1 MSTKRCWCY
10 RKSTINKSATILNNM
25 KDNDEKS
32 KEVVNKGR
40 AWFIT
45 ITGLIC

>member
-10 RKSTINKSATILNNM
+10 RKSTINKSSTTLNNTE
-25 KDNDEKS
+25 DNNS
-32 KEVVNKGR
+32 KKVVNKGR